1 MTTES
6 TCGASF
12 ADALK
17 DTLNDRKSVTENG
30 AVGYASAGSELLTMN
45 FMLSSLRNKTEQ
57 EIARRYAK
65 VYFENPKLAVAF
77 LFFAGDVRGGCGE
90 RRTFRT
96 CFDWIVRDDPALAA
110 RLAGLI
116 PEYSRWDNL
125 VRLVDSAIS
134 ETVVRIVRKQ
144 LLADASALKCNGRVS
159 LLAKWMPSERT
170 SSKATRRLA
179 KEWISRIGWSPR
191 DYRKTISAL
200 RAKISVV
207 ETFMSSDRFSEIDY
221 GAVPSRANLK
231 YAKSFVRHDKERREK
246 YLEDLKKG
254 KVKINASEAV
264 FPHEIV
270 NRMRRNTNC
279 GMCGWTWDSEYS
291 VTDASVDAT
300 LESMWKALPNKVGKD
315 DGGTICVVD
324 SSASMDD
331 LAGRDSKVTC
341 WEVALS
347 LGIYTSERLHGQFHD
362 KFITFSSRPSFVD
375 MANCKTLRQKI
386 ALAEATHIV
395 ENTDI
400 EAVFN
405 LILRTAVEHGM
416 EQKDIPGTVLV
427 LSDMEF
433 DNATTYGYMFSPK
446 REAKLKTLFETI
458 ADKYREAGYSMPRMV
473 FWNICSRTGTVPV
486 QTNENGVALVSGF
499 SPNIMDMVMSSELDP
514 YKALVKTI
522 TSKRYEPVI
531 QAFES
536 GEDADLG

>member
-1 MTTES
+1 MTTEN
-6 TCGASF
+6 AREANF

-17 DTLNDRKSVTENG
+17 DTLDDEKSVTENG
-30 AVGYASAGSELLTMN
+30 AVGYASAGSEILTMN
-45 FMLSSLRNKTEQ
+45 FTLSSLRNETEQ
-57 EIARRYAK
+57 EIAKRYAR

-90 RRTFRT
+90 RRTFRA
-96 CFDWIVRDDPALAA
+96 CFDWLVRNEPAIAS

-134 ETVVRIVRKQ
+134 ETVVGIVKKH

-191 DYRKTISAL
+191 DYRKTLSAL

-221 GAVPSRANLK
+221 GSVPSRANLK
-231 YAKSFVRHDKERREK
+231 YAKAFVRHDKERREK
-246 YLEDLKKG
+246 YLEDIKKG
-254 KVKINASEAV
+254 KAKINASEAV

-270 NRMRRNTNC
+270 SRLRRNTDFGEYN
-279 GMCGWTWDSEYS
+279 GAWDSAL
-291 VTDASVDAT
+291 DGSVDAT
-300 LESMWKALPNKVGKD
+300 LESMWNALPNKVGES

-324 SSASMDD
+324 SSASMDTR
-331 LAGRDSKVTC
+331 AGYNSSVTC

-362 KFITFSSRPSFVD
+362 KFITFSKQPRFID
-375 MANCKTLRQKI
+375 MANCKTLRQKVT
-386 ALAEATHIV
+386 LAEATHIV

-400 EAVFN
+400 EAVFD
-405 LILRTAVEHGM
+405 LILRTAVDHGM
-416 EQKDIPGTVLV
+416 KQKDLPGTVLV

-433 DNATTYGYMFSPK
+433 DDATTYGFMLSPK
-446 REAKLKTLFETI
+446 REAKMKTLFETI
-458 ADKYREAGYSMPRMV
+458 AGKYREAGYWMPRMV
-473 FWNICSRTGTVPV
+473 FWNISSRTDTVPMRS
-486 QTNENGVALVSGF
+486 NENGVALVSGF
-499 SPNIMDMVMSSELDP
+499 STNIMDMVMSSEIDP
-514 YKALVKTI
+514 YKVLVKTI
-522 TSKRYEPVI
+522 TSKRYQPVI
-531 QAFES
+531 DAFERDD
-536 GEDADLG
+536 EVDLG

>member
-1 MTTES
+1 MTTEN
-6 TCGASF
+6 AREANF

-17 DTLNDRKSVTENG
+17 DTLDDEKSVTENG
-30 AVGYASAGSELLTMN
+30 AVGYASAGSEILTMN
-45 FMLSSLRNKTEQ
+45 FTLSSLRNETEQ
-57 EIARRYAK
+57 EIAKRYAR

-90 RRTFRT
+90 RRTFRA
-96 CFDWIVRDDPALAA
+96 CFDWLVRNEPAIAS

-134 ETVVRIVRKQ
+134 ETVVGIVRKQ

-191 DYRKTISAL
+191 DYRKTLSAL

-231 YAKSFVRHDKERREK
+231 YAKAFVRHDKERREK
-246 YLEDLKKG
+246 YLEDIKKG
-254 KVKINASEAV
+254 KAKINASEAV

-270 NRMRRNTNC
+270 SRLRRNTDFGEYN
-279 GMCGWTWDSEYS
+279 GAWDSAL
-291 VTDASVDAT
+291 DGSVDAT
-300 LESMWKALPNKVGKD
+300 LESMWNALPNKVGES

-324 SSASMDD
+324 SSASMNTR
-331 LAGRDSKVTC
+331 AGCNSSVTC

-362 KFITFSSRPSFVD
+362 KFITFSKQPRFID
-375 MANCKTLRQKI
+375 MANCKTLRQKVT
-386 ALAEATHIV
+386 LAEATHIV

-400 EAVFN
+400 EAVFD
-405 LILRTAVEHGM
+405 LILRTAVDHGM
-416 EQKDIPGTVLV
+416 KQKDLPGTVLV

-433 DNATTYGYMFSPK
+433 DDATTYGFMLSPK
-446 REAKLKTLFETI
+446 REAKMKTLFETI
-458 ADKYREAGYSMPRMV
+458 AGKYREAGYWMPRMV
-473 FWNICSRTGTVPV
+473 FWNISSRTDTVPV
-486 QTNENGVALVSGF
+486 RSNENGVALVSGF
-499 SPNIMDMVMSSELDP
+499 STNIMDMVMSSEIDP
-514 YKALVKTI
+514 YKVLVKTI
-522 TSKRYEPVI
+522 TSKRYQPVI
-531 QAFES
+531 DAFERDD
-536 GEDADLG
+536 EADLG

>member
-45 FMLSSLRNKTEQ
+45 FMLSSLRNETEQ

-144 LLADASALKCNGRVS
+144 LLADAAALKCNGRVS

-231 YAKSFVRHDKERREK
+231 YAKAFVRHDKERREK

-254 KVKINASEAV
+254 KAKINASEAV

-270 NRMRRNTNC
+270 SRLRRNTDFREYN
-279 GMCGWTWDSEYS
+279 GAWDSAL
-291 VTDASVDAT
+291 DGSVDAT
-300 LESMWKALPNKVGKD
+300 LESMWNALPNKVGES

-324 SSASMDD
+324 SSASMDTR
-331 LAGRDSKVTC
+331 AGYNSRVTC

-362 KFITFSSRPSFVD
+362 KFITFSKQPRFID
-375 MANCKTLRQKI
+375 MANCKTLRQKVT
-386 ALAEATHIV
+386 LAEATRIV

-400 EAVFN
+400 EAVFD
-405 LILRTAVEHGM
+405 LILRTAVDHGM
-416 EQKDIPGTVLV
+416 KQKDLPGTVLV

-433 DNATTYGYMFSPK
+433 DAATTYGFMSPPK

-458 ADKYREAGYSMPRMV
+458 ADKYREAGYWMPRMV
-473 FWNICSRTGTVPV
+473 FWNISSRTDTVPV
-486 QTNENGVALVSGF
+486 RSNENGVALVSGF
-499 SPNIMDMVMSSELDP
+499 STNIMDMVMSSEIDP
-514 YKALVKTI
+514 YKVLVKTI
-522 TSKRYEPVI
+522 TSKRYQPVI
-531 QAFES
+531 DAFERDD
-536 GEDADLG
+536 EADLG

>member
-1 MTTES
+1 MTTENAR
-6 TCGASF
+6 GANF

-17 DTLNDRKSVTENG
+17 DTLDDEKSVTENG

-45 FMLSSLRNKTEQ
+45 FTLSSLRNETEQ
-57 EIARRYAK
+57 EIAKRYAR

-90 RRTFRT
+90 RRTFRA
-96 CFDWIVRDDPALAA
+96 CFDWLVRNEPAIAS

-134 ETVVRIVRKQ
+134 ETVVGIVKKQ

-179 KEWISRIGWSPR
+179 KSWISRIGWSPR
-191 DYRKTISAL
+191 DYRKTLSAL

-231 YAKSFVRHDKERREK
+231 YAKAFVRHDKERREK
-246 YLEDLKKG
+246 YLEDIKKG
-254 KVKINASEAV
+254 KAKINASEAV

-270 NRMRRNTNC
+270 SRLRRNTDFGEYN
-279 GMCGWTWDSEYS
+279 GAWDSAL
-291 VTDASVDAT
+291 DGSVDAT
-300 LESMWKALPNKVGKD
+300 LESMWNALPNKVGES

-324 SSASMDD
+324 SSASMDTR
-331 LAGRDSKVTC
+331 AGCNSSVTC

-362 KFITFSSRPSFVD
+362 KFITFSKQPRFID
-375 MANCKTLRQKI
+375 MENCKTLRQKVT
-386 ALAEATHIV
+386 LAEATHIV

-400 EAVFN
+400 EAVFD
-405 LILRTAVEHGM
+405 LILHTAVDHGM
-416 EQKDIPGTVLV
+416 KQKDLPGTVLV

-433 DNATTYGYMFSPK
+433 DDATTYGFMFSPK
-446 REAKLKTLFETI
+446 REAKMKTLFETI
-458 ADKYREAGYSMPRMV
+458 ADKYREAGYWMPRMV
-473 FWNICSRTGTVPV
+473 FWNISSRTGTVPV
-486 QTNENGVALVSGF
+486 RSNENGVALVSGF
-499 SPNIMDMVMSSELDP
+499 STNIMDMVMSSEIDP
-514 YKALVKTI
+514 YKVLVKTI
-522 TSKRYEPVI
+522 TSERYQPVI
-531 QAFES
+531 DAFERDD
-536 GEDADLG
+536 EADLG